1 MHQEQGSSLI
11 ATSFLIIVLSVAGVA
26 LISLYDQFKYLEA
39 EANTYEK
46 EIAIRKALQEFADI
60 EGRYPCPAS
69 INAPFDSATFGIE
82 PNDGNIA
89 GDADGDGLDDD
100 GYQCE
105 GANIAGDG
113 SDGVFAISGRAG
125 AAVRVG
131 TVPVR
136 TLNLP
141 DEYIYDEY
149 KTRFVYA
156 LTEAYG
162 NDGAIE
168 GGVGGAI
175 TIEDSNGNDITESPG
190 TAIFAL
196 ISPKGDPNGSFHS
209 GGAQNAACT
218 DDGSPSARNCDFLN
232 GGSAEYQTSVDKND
246 SNNNYFL
253 QNIQFSASNCTAD
266 GGTDDFADIT
276 FIIDSSG
283 SMNSNI
289 NSNFCPSELG
299 TQCNRIEM
307 ARWAMRRIVPQV
319 VSKDYATRE
328 GTNPVDKVNITRF
341 MQQGQFDHNNLMSGA
356 MANMEFDVSSQ
367 FDDSA
372 LGPQSEQDFDAI
384 LAGVENRLDF
394 CPGGNTPLGQHI
406 EAATQLTNN
415 QTNARPNKIIVLSDG
430 YHNGGANY
438 NVNLVRDRL
447 ESSGNNLT
455 NTVVDIIDMSGVHS
469 ALNQGVANG
478 GSFYSVN
485 DAQGLLD
492 AFAQATNTCASL
504 PLNIVD
510 EPGTCGNPN

>member
-1 MHQEQGSSLI
+1 MNMFEKVEIFQ
-11 ATSFLIIVLSVAGVA
+11 T
-26 LISLYDQFKYLEA
+26 

-46 EIAIRKALQEFADI
+46 EIAIRNALQEFADI

-69 INAPFDSATFGIE
+69 LIAPFDSAAFGVE
-82 PNDGNIA
+82 PVDGNIA

-105 GANIAGDG
+105 GANIIGDG
-113 SDGVFAISGRAG
+113 SDGIFPINGRGG
-125 AAVRVG
+125 ANVRVG
-131 TVPVR
+131 AVPVR

-149 KTRFVYA
+149 DTRFVYA
-156 LTEAYG
+156 LTEVYG

-168 GGVGGAI
+168 GGMGGAI

-196 ISPKGDPNGSFHS
+196 ITPKGDPNGSFHS
-209 GGAQNAACT
+209 GGAQNAVCDANGT
-218 DDGSPSARNCDFLN
+218 ASARNCDFLN
-232 GGSAEYQTSVDKND
+232 GGTAEYETTVTKSD
-246 SNNNYFL
+246 SNNNYFM
-253 QNIQFSASNCTAD
+253 QSIQFSASNCTAD

-289 NSNFCPSELG
+289 NSDFCPSELG
-299 TQCNRIEM
+299 AQCNRIEM

-319 VSKDYATRE
+319 IAKDYATRE
-328 GTNPVDKVNITRF
+328 GTDPVDRVNITRF
-341 MQQGQFDHNNLMSGA
+341 VQQGRFDHNNLMSGA
-356 MANMEFDVSSQ
+356 MDNMEFDVSSQ
-367 FDDSA
+367 FDDVD
-372 LGPQSEQDFDAI
+372 LGPESEEDFDAI
-384 LAGVENRLDF
+384 LAGVEDRLDF

-415 QTNARPNKIIVLSDG
+415 QTNTRPNKIIVLSDG

-438 NVNLVRDRL
+438 NVNTVRDRL
-447 ESSGNNLT
+447 QDAGNDLT
-455 NTVVDIIDMSGVHS
+455 NTIVDIIDMSGVHT

-485 DAQGLLD
+485 DSQGLLD

-510 EPGTCGNPN
+510 DPGTCGNPN